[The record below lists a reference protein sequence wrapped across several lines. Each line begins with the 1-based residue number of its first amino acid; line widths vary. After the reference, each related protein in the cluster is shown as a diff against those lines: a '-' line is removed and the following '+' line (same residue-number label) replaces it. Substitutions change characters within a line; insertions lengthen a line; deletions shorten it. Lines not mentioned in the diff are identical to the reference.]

1 MFIDNGN
8 ALIVIV
14 IMTTTTNSE
23 TNTLLVEQSP
33 FLQSLVQQIRAYDHY
48 GVYRTWT
55 DELVIAPYVIPKKK
69 RREISLEGD
78 IDPTTKLRIL
88 CYFRAIAALIEKET
102 GLLCQVVVD
111 LNHEGFGWALV
122 WGGKLMVVSRSLRD
136 AHRFG
141 FDTLEKLNDQGT
153 KLANAGIELVNK
165 FPEVA
170 RL

>member
-1 MFIDNGN
+1 M
-8 ALIVIV
+8 A
-14 IMTTTTNSE
+14 TTTTNTE
-23 TNTLLVEQSP
+23 TNTLSVADSP
-33 FLQSLVQQIRAYDHY
+33 FLQALVQQLRAYDHF

-69 RREISLEGD
+69 RREISLDGE
-78 IDPTTKLRIL
+78 IDPTTQLRII
-88 CYFRAIAALIEKET
+88 CYFRAIAALIEQET

-153 KLANAGIELVNK
+153 KLVNSAIELVQR
-165 FPEVA
+165 FPEVSK
-170 RL
+170 L

>member
-1 MFIDNGN
+1 
-8 ALIVIV
+8 
-14 IMTTTTNSE
+14 MTVATNNTETTPI
-23 TNTLLVEQSP
+23 LVEDSP
-33 FLQSLVQQIRAYDHY
+33 FLKELVQQIRAYDHY

-55 DELVIAPYVIPKKK
+55 DELVLSPFVIPKKK
-69 RREISLEGD
+69 RREITLEGD
-78 IDPTTKLRIL
+78 IDPATKLRII
-88 CYFRAIAALIEKET
+88 CFYRGIAALVEKET
-102 GLLCQVVVD
+102 GCLCQVVVD

-141 FDTLEKLNDQGT
+141 FNTLEDLKTQGE
-153 KLANAGIELVNK
+153 KLANAGIELVKK

>member
-1 MFIDNGN
+1 M
-8 ALIVIV
+8 A
-14 IMTTTTNSE
+14 TTTTNTE
-23 TNTLLVEQSP
+23 TNTLSVADSP
-33 FLQSLVQQIRAYDHY
+33 FLQALVQQLRAYDHF

-69 RREISLEGD
+69 RREISLDGE
-78 IDPTTKLRIL
+78 IDPTTQLRII
-88 CYFRAIAALIEKET
+88 CYFRAIAALKEQET

-153 KLANAGIELVNK
+153 KLVNSGIELVQR
-165 FPEVA
+165 FPEVSK
-170 RL
+170 L

>member
-1 MFIDNGN
+1 
-8 ALIVIV
+8 
-14 IMTTTTNSE
+14 MTTTTANTE
-23 TNTLLVEQSP
+23 TNSLLVSESP
-33 FLQSLVQQIRAYDHY
+33 FLQSLVQQIRSYDHY
-48 GVYRTWT
+48 GVYRKWT
-55 DELVIAPYVIPKKK
+55 DELVIAPYVVAKKK
-69 RREISLEGD
+69 KREISLEGD
-78 IDPTTKLRIL
+78 IDPATQLRIL

-141 FDTLEKLNDQGT
+141 FDSLEKLNEQGT
-153 KLANAGIELVNK
+153 KLVNSGIELVQK
-165 FPEVA
+165 FPEVS